1 MILLFDL
8 AGLLLDFRGIESTSE
23 LSHGAVDA
31 ERFGRFW
38 SESPVADRL
47 YRGQCTPKEFAMGA
61 VAEWSLSV
69 SPEEFLAA
77 FGQWLIGPYSGAFEL
92 LAKLRERYVLACLS
106 NTNELDC
113 KRFRNE
119 LRLHQR
125 FHYCFFSNEIG
136 LRKPDLQC
144 YRFVL
149 KAMDAQNSD
158 VIFFDDSREC
168 IDGARAAGLQAYQ
181 CVGVTPLVEQLTAL
195 GLLGSDKLAEMRGRG

>member
-8 AGLLLDFRGIESTSE
+8 AGLLLDFRGIESTLEISNRT
-23 LSHGAVDA
+23 VDA
-31 ERFGRFW
+31 EKFGRFW

-47 YRGQCTPKEFAMGA
+47 YRGQCTPEEFAAGA

-69 SPEEFLAA
+69 SPERFLAA

-119 LRLHQR
+119 LRLHER

-136 LRKPDLQC
+136 LRKPEPQC

-149 KAMDAQNSD
+149 KAMDAQNTD

-168 IDGARAAGLQAYQ
+168 IDGARAVGLKAYQ
-181 CVGVTPLVEQLTAL
+181 CIGVTPLVERLTAL
-195 GLLGSDKLAEMRGRG
+195 RLLDDSPPWK

>member
-8 AGLLLDFRGIESTSE
+8 AGLLLDFRGIESTVEISN
-23 LSHGAVDA
+23 GTVDA
-31 ERFGRFW
+31 EKFGRFW
-38 SESPVADRL
+38 SESHIADRL
-47 YRGQCTPKEFAMGA
+47 YRGQCTPKEFAAGA

-69 SPEEFLAA
+69 PPEQFLAA
-77 FGQWLIGPYSGAFEL
+77 FGQWLIGPYCGAFEL

-119 LRLHQR
+119 LRLHEH

-136 LRKPDLQC
+136 LRKPEPQC

-149 KAMDAQNSD
+149 EAMNAQSSD

-181 CVGVTPLVEQLTAL
+181 CIGVTSLVERLTAL
-195 GLLGSDKLAEMRGRG
+195 RLLDDSPPQK